1 MLQNGRNNG
10 ETAMKN
16 YLAWKEKLKIIQEAY
31 EVELN
36 IKATARKYGIL
47 PEQICRWKK
56 KYDQTFE
63 SNLLSDLRKQ
73 SAI

>member
-1 MLQNGRNNG
+1 
-10 ETAMKN
+10 MKN
-16 YLAWKEKLKIIQEAY
+16 YLTWKEKLKIIQEAY

-47 PEQICRWKK
+47 PEQIRRWKK

>member
-1 MLQNGRNNG
+1 
-10 ETAMKN
+10 MKN
-16 YLAWKEKLKIIQEAY
+16 YLTWKEKLKIIQEAY